1 MRPPDQIGRFSH
13 ICFRVS
19 ARRVIMFIRFS
30 CDVYPMTIEEVRAE
44 VTRIDE
50 EIIHLIAQRQHLAG
64 KIATI
69 KQKERIP
76 VHDNQRKNDVL
87 AYVMRR
93 AQDNHV
99 DPEPVKTIFETLIA
113 MNEKEQRATIEK
125 SVPQQKRVR

>member
-1 MRPPDQIGRFSH
+1 
-13 ICFRVS
+13 
-19 ARRVIMFIRFS
+19 MFIRFS

-50 EIIHLIAQRQHLAG
+50 EIIHLIAQRQRLAG
-64 KIATI
+64 TIAAI

-76 VHDNQRKNDVL
+76 VHDNQRKNAVL
-87 AYVMRR
+87 AYVMRH

-113 MNEKEQRATIEK
+113 MNEKEQRATLEK